1 MKKEGEETGMCHG
14 GEAEPPAGEEEPKT
28 PAFPQL
34 AYYAKATVS
43 YSFGLDYPSA
53 GHCFDEVFV
62 VPFFAFLGPVP
73 QHPAAWP

>member
-43 YSFGLDYPSA
+43 YSFGLGYPSA
-53 GHCFDEVFV
+53 GQDVYKRQIAGFGQNNNIYGFV
-62 VPFFAFLGPVP
+62 TGP
-73 QHPAAWP
+73 